1 MSNLTLITYTRRHKA
16 KEREG
21 GMVTFQL
28 PLLSKE
34 TRRIKNR
41 PGKNWP
47 NCNLRVSSLSRS
59 LPQANSDSPSWA
71 HPGTWRKPESQV
83 PRANIWNDVCFNEVG
98 RLEEIFLLQEVSKK

>member
-34 TRRIKNR
+34 TRRIKID
-41 PGKNWP
+41 
-47 NCNLRVSSLSRS
+47 
-59 LPQANSDSPSWA
+59 Q
-71 HPGTWRKPESQV
+71 
-83 PRANIWNDVCFNEVG
+83 G
-98 RLEEIFLLQEVSKK
+98 RIGQTVT